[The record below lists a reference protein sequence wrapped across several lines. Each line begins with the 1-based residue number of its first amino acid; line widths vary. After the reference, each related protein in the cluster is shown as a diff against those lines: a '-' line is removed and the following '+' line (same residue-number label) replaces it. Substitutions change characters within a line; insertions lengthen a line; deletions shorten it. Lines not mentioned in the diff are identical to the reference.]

1 MSDLKSGRKKSLSS
15 ETLSRISQYL
25 GVSVDYLLTGEEKE
39 KPAVS
44 GERVLEFDDFTYALY
59 DESKELPPEKK
70 QMLLEM
76 ARFMRQE
83 MDKKDGK

>member
-1 MSDLKSGRKKSLSS
+1 MHGKEIAPHYCDVN
-15 ETLSRISQYL
+15 T
-25 GVSVDYLLTGEEKE
+25 DYLLTGEEKE